1 MKACS
6 SVTESTPPTEP
17 ADVAPIAPTRRL
29 DRKLATIA
37 AGHSTPADFILADA
51 KDADMGFGLAA
62 PGPVPGTPP
71 ADRARPGHFRTREAY
86 LAAMRDGI
94 RGGHLDIMLT
104 SASNGERLVRDG
116 WPDPDVTLAIRGND
130 TTDIWL
136 PRGATVARRPSR
148 PFRTV
153 DLPRI
158 RPFCDLVLY
167 SVTLNNDL
175 DHDLATVE
183 AYRAFRHEA
192 AELGVRHFLEV
203 FNPNAPVDL
212 APADTGAFINDWII
226 RILAGVTADERPVF
240 LKVAYNGADALA
252 ELVEHDPSLVVG
264 ILGGSAGTTRD
275 TFELL
280 ARAEA
285 HGARVALI
293 GRRIQGAESQGAL
306 VGLMREVLERRLD
319 PIAAVRAYHVSLA
332 RQGLAPV
339 RSLET
344 DLELTDPILRAE

>member
-1 MKACS
+1 MTA
-6 SVTESTPPTEP
+6 TTPPAVSTASADTAAAAP
-17 ADVAPIAPTRRL
+17 ARRL

-37 AGHSTPADFILADA
+37 AGRYSPADFLLADA
-51 KDADMGFGLAA
+51 KDADMAFGVAA

-71 ADRARPGHFRTREAY
+71 DGRGRPGFFRTRETY

-116 WPDPDVTLAIRGND
+116 WPDPEVTLAIRGND

-136 PRGATVARRPSR
+136 PRGATVAMRPSR

-153 DLPRI
+153 DLARI

-167 SVTLNNDL
+167 SITLND
-175 DHDLATVE
+175 DVERDLATVD

-192 AELGVRHFLEV
+192 AALGVRHFLEV

-212 APADTGAFINDWII
+212 APSDTGAFINDWII
-226 RILAGVTADERPVF
+226 RILAGVTADERPSF

-252 ELVEHDPSLVVG
+252 ELAEHDPTLVVG
-264 ILGGSAGTTRD
+264 ILGGSSGTTRD

-285 HGARVALI
+285 HGARVALF
-293 GRRIQGAESQGAL
+293 GRKIQHAESQGAL
-306 VGLMREVLERRLD
+306 VALMREVLERRMD
-319 PIAAVRAYHVSLA
+319 PVAAVRAYHVSLA
-332 RQGLAPV
+332 RQGLGSV
-339 RSLET
+339 RPLEA
-344 DLELTDPILRAE
+344 DLEVTDPILRAE

>member
-1 MKACS
+1 MRAS
-6 SVTESTPPTEP
+6 STVTASTPPADPNGPTQP
-17 ADVAPIAPTRRL
+17 ARRL
-29 DRKLATIA
+29 DRKLAAIA
-37 AGHSTPADFILADA
+37 AGRSTPADFILADA
-51 KDADMGFGLAA
+51 KDADMAFGVAA

-71 ADRARPGHFRTREAY
+71 DGRGKPGFYRTREAY

-116 WPDPDVTLAIRGND
+116 WPDPAVTLAIRGND

-136 PRGATVARRPSR
+136 PRGATVAARPSR

-153 DLPRI
+153 DLARI

-175 DHDLATVE
+175 DHDLATVQ

-192 AELGVRHFLEV
+192 AALGVRHFLEV
-203 FNPNAPVDL
+203 FNPNAPTDL
-212 APADTGAFINDWII
+212 TPADTGAFINDWII
-226 RILAGVTADERPVF
+226 RILAGVTADERPAF
-240 LKVAYNGADALA
+240 LKVVYNGADALA
-252 ELVEHDPSLVVG
+252 ELVEHDPTLVVG

-280 ARAEA
+280 RRAEE
-285 HGARVALI
+285 HGARVALF
-293 GRRIQGAESQGAL
+293 GRKIQGAESQGAL
-306 VGLMREVLERRLD
+306 VGLMREVLEHRLD
-319 PIAAVRAYHVSLA
+319 PVAAVRAYHVSLA

-339 RSLET
+339 RPLEA
-344 DLELTDPILRAE
+344 DLELTDPVLRAE

>member
-1 MKACS
+1 MTAS
-6 SVTESTPPTEP
+6 AHPAGSPTP
-17 ADVAPIAPTRRL
+17 ARRL
-29 DRKLATIA
+29 DRKLAAIA
-37 AGHSTPADFILADA
+37 AGAYTPADFILADA
-51 KDADMGFGLAA
+51 KDADMAFGIAA
-62 PGPVPGTPP
+62 PGPVPGTPLEG
-71 ADRARPGHFRTREAY
+71 RGKPGFFRTRETY

-104 SASNGERLVRDG
+104 SASNGERLVQDG

-136 PRGATVARRPSR
+136 PRGATVAKRPAR
-148 PFRTV
+148 PFRTA
-153 DLPRI
+153 DLARI
-158 RPFCDLVLY
+158 RPFCNLVLY

-192 AELGVRHFLEV
+192 AALGVRHFLEV

-226 RILAGVTADERPVF
+226 RILAGVTSDERPSF

-252 ELVEHDPSLVVG
+252 ELVEHDPTLVVG
-264 ILGGSAGTTRD
+264 ILGGSSGTTRD

-285 HGARVALI
+285 QGARVALF
-293 GRRIQGAESQGAL
+293 GRKIQGAESQGAL
-306 VGLMREVLERRLD
+306 VGLMRQVLERQLD
-319 PIAAVRAYHVSLA
+319 PVAAVRAYHVSLA
-332 RQGLAPV
+332 RQGITPV
-339 RSLET
+339 RPLEA
-344 DLELTDPILRAE
+344 DLELTDPVLRAE